1 MCIRDRTLEEIA
13 NYIVSDG
20 KGILAADESSG
31 TIEKR
36 FKSINVESTEDNR
49 RKYREMLFR
58 SPVMAEAIGGV
69 ILFDETLRQKSSDGD
84 YLRNVILDH
93 GSLPG
98 IKVDQGVKEFEG
110 GSDEKITTGL
120 DGLHERCQEYEK
132 LGAKFTK
139 WRAVINVSD
148 EIPSNNCISENMN
161 ALAEYALI
169 AQQSNMVP
177 IVEPE
182 VIMDGSHSVERCH
195 EVTNQTLLVLFE
207 MLDKKNV
214 NIKGTLLKPN
224 MVVSGT
230 ENNYQAP
237 IEEVAE
243 KTLQCLKSSV
253 PDELPGIVFLSGGQS
268 DLDATAH
275 LDAMNKI
282 GGFKWK
288 LSFSYGR
295 ALQQAALKTWAG
307 KDDNLEAAQKAFSHR
322 AVMNMKAAQGQWDKS
337 LEG

>member
-1 MCIRDRTLEEIA
+1 MIPKTLEEIA

-69 ILFDETLRQKSSDGD
+69 ILFDETLKQKSSDGD

-139 WRAVINVSD
+139 WRAVINVGD

-169 AQQSNMVP
+169 AQQNNMVP

-195 EVTNQTLLVLFE
+195 EVTNQTILVLFE
-207 MLDKKNV
+207 MLDKKNI

-307 KDDNLEAAQKAFSHR
+307 EDDNLEAAQKAFSHR

>member
-1 MCIRDRTLEEIA
+1 MIPKTLEEIA

-49 RKYREMLFR
+49 RKDREMLFR
-58 SPVMAEAIGGV
+58 SPAMAEAIGGV

-169 AQQSNMVP
+169 AQQNNMVP

-237 IEEVAE
+237 IEVVAE

-307 KDDNLEAAQKAFSHR
+307 KDENLEAAQKAFSHR

>member
-1 MCIRDRTLEEIA
+1 MIPKTLEEIA

-169 AQQSNMVP
+169 AQQNNMVP

-288 LSFSYGR
+288 LSFAYGR

-307 KDDNLEAAQKAFSHR
+307 EDDNLESAQKAFSHR

>member
-1 MCIRDRTLEEIA
+1 MIPKTLEEIA

-169 AQQSNMVP
+169 AQQNNMVP

-182 VIMDGSHSVERCH
+182 VIMDGPHSVERCH

-307 KDDNLEAAQKAFSHR
+307 EDDNLEAAQKAFSHR

>member
-1 MCIRDRTLEEIA
+1 MIPKTLEEIA

-69 ILFDETLRQKSSDGD
+69 ILFDETLRQKSRDGD

-169 AQQSNMVP
+169 AQQNNMVP

>member
-1 MCIRDRTLEEIA
+1 MIPKNLEEIA

-69 ILFDETLRQKSSDGD
+69 ILFDETLRQKSSDGN

-148 EIPSNNCISENMN
+148 EIPSNNCINENMN

-177 IVEPE
+177 IVEPD

-307 KDDNLEAAQKAFSHR
+307 KDENLEAAQKAFSHR
-322 AVMNMKAAQGQWDKS
+322 AVMNMRAAQGQWDKS

>member
-1 MCIRDRTLEEIA
+1 MIPKTLEEIA
-13 NYIVSDG
+13 NYIVSGG

-58 SPVMAEAIGGV
+58 SPVMAKAIGGV
-69 ILFDETLRQKSSDGD
+69 ILFDETLRQRSSDGD

-120 DGLHERCQEYEK
+120 DGLHKRCQEYEK

-182 VIMDGSHSVERCH
+182 VIMDGPHSVERCH
-195 EVTNQTLLVLFE
+195 EITNQTLLVLFE

-275 LDAMNKI
+275 LNAMNKI
-282 GGFKWK
+282 GGFKWQ

-322 AVMNMKAAQGQWDKS
+322 AVMNMKAALGQWDKS

>member
-1 MCIRDRTLEEIA
+1 MIPKTLEEIA
-13 NYIVSDG
+13 NYIVNDG

>member
-1 MCIRDRTLEEIA
+1 MIPKTLEEIA

-148 EIPSNNCISENMN
+148 EIPSNSCIGENMN

-169 AQQSNMVP
+169 AQQNNMVP

>member
-1 MCIRDRTLEEIA
+1 MIPKTLEEIA

-169 AQQSNMVP
+169 AQQNNMVP

-295 ALQQAALKTWAG
+295 ALQQASLKTWAG
-307 KDDNLEAAQKAFSHR
+307 KDENLEAAQKAFSHR

>member
-1 MCIRDRTLEEIA
+1 MIPKTLEEIA

-84 YLRNVILDH
+84 YLRNIIFDH

-169 AQQSNMVP
+169 AQQNNMVP

-230 ENNYQAP
+230 ENSYQAP

-307 KDDNLEAAQKAFSHR
+307 EDDNLEAAQKAFSHR

>member
-1 MCIRDRTLEEIA
+1 MIPKTLEEIA

-69 ILFDETLRQKSSDGD
+69 ILFDETLRQKSGDGD

-132 LGAKFTK
+132 LGAKFTT

>member
-1 MCIRDRTLEEIA
+1 MIPKTLEEIA

-169 AQQSNMVP
+169 AQQNNMVP

-295 ALQQAALKTWAG
+295 ALQQAALKIWAG
-307 KDDNLEAAQKAFSHR
+307 EDDNLEAAQKAFSHR
-322 AVMNMKAAQGQWDKS
+322 AAMNMKAAQGQWDKS

>member
-1 MCIRDRTLEEIA
+1 MIPNTLEEIA

-58 SPVMAEAIGGV
+58 SPAMAEAIGGV

-120 DGLHERCQEYEK
+120 DGLHARCQEYEK

-148 EIPSNNCISENMN
+148 EIPSNNCINENMN

-169 AQQSNMVP
+169 AQQNNMVP

-195 EVTNQTLLVLFE
+195 EVTNQIQLVLFE

-295 ALQQAALKTWAG
+295 ALQQAALKIWAG
-307 KDDNLEAAQKAFSHR
+307 QDDNLEAAQKAFSHR

>member
-1 MCIRDRTLEEIA
+1 MIPKTLEEIA
-13 NYIVSDG
+13 NYIVNDG

-98 IKVDQGVKEFEG
+98 IKVDQGVKELEG
-110 GSDEKITTGL
+110 GSDEKITSGL

-139 WRAVINVSD
+139 WRAVINVND

-169 AQQSNMVP
+169 AQQNNMVP

-230 ENNYQAP
+230 ENNYRAP

-307 KDDNLEAAQKAFSHR
+307 EDDNLEAAQKAFSHR

>member
-1 MCIRDRTLEEIA
+1 MIPKTLEEIA
-13 NYIVSDG
+13 NYIVIDG

-84 YLRNVILDH
+84 YLRNVIFDH

-169 AQQSNMVP
+169 AQQNNMVP

-307 KDDNLEAAQKAFSHR
+307 EDDNLEAAQKAFSHR

>member
-1 MCIRDRTLEEIA
+1 MIPKTLEEIA

-98 IKVDQGVKEFEG
+98 IKVDQGVKELEG
-110 GSDEKITTGL
+110 SSDEKITTGL

-148 EIPSNNCISENMN
+148 EIPSNNCINENMN

-169 AQQSNMVP
+169 AQQNNMVP

>member
-1 MCIRDRTLEEIA
+1 MIPKTLEEIA

-58 SPVMAEAIGGV
+58 SPAMAEAIGGV

-84 YLRNVILDH
+84 YLRNIILDH

-169 AQQSNMVP
+169 AQQNNMVP

-207 MLDKKNV
+207 MLHKKNV

>member
-1 MCIRDRTLEEIA
+1 MIPKTLEEIA

-148 EIPSNNCISENMN
+148 EIPSNNCINENMN

-169 AQQSNMVP
+169 AQQNNMVP

-275 LDAMNKI
+275 LDVMNKI

>member
-1 MCIRDRTLEEIA
+1 MIPKTLEEIA

-169 AQQSNMVP
+169 AQQNNMVP

-230 ENNYQAP
+230 EHNYQAP
-237 IEEVAE
+237 SEEVAE

-307 KDDNLEAAQKAFSHR
+307 KDDNLEVAQKAFSHR

>member
-1 MCIRDRTLEEIA
+1 MIPKTLEEIA
-13 NYIVSDG
+13 NYIVNDG

-69 ILFDETLRQKSSDGD
+69 ILFDETLRQKSGDGD

-169 AQQSNMVP
+169 AQQNNMVP

>member
-1 MCIRDRTLEEIA
+1 MIPKTLEEIA

-169 AQQSNMVP
+169 AQQNNMVP

-237 IEEVAE
+237 IEEVAK

-307 KDDNLEAAQKAFSHR
+307 EDDNLEAAQKAFSHR

>member
-1 MCIRDRTLEEIA
+1 MIPKTLEEIA

-58 SPVMAEAIGGV
+58 SPVMADAIGGV
-69 ILFDETLRQKSSDGD
+69 ILFDETLRQKSGDGD

>member
-1 MCIRDRTLEEIA
+1 MIPKTLEEIA

-148 EIPSNNCISENMN
+148 EIPSNNCINENMN

-169 AQQSNMVP
+169 AQQNNMVP

-195 EVTNQTLLVLFE
+195 EVTNQTLFVLFE

-307 KDDNLEAAQKAFSHR
+307 EDDNLEAAQKAFSHR

-337 LEG
+337 LES

>member
-1 MCIRDRTLEEIA
+1 MIPKTLEEIA

-58 SPVMAEAIGGV
+58 SPIMAEAIGGV
-69 ILFDETLRQKSSDGD
+69 ILFDETLKQKSSDGD

-148 EIPSNNCISENMN
+148 EIPSNNCIGENMN

-169 AQQSNMVP
+169 AQQNNMVP

-307 KDDNLEAAQKAFSHR
+307 EDDNLEAAQKAFSHR

>member
-1 MCIRDRTLEEIA
+1 MIPKTLEEIA

-224 MVVSGT
+224 MIVSGT

-307 KDDNLEAAQKAFSHR
+307 EDDNLEAAQKAFSHR

>member
-1 MCIRDRTLEEIA
+1 MIPKTLEEIA

-169 AQQSNMVP
+169 AQQNNMVP

-207 MLDKKNV
+207 MLDKKNI

-322 AVMNMKAAQGQWDKS
+322 AVMNMKAAKGQWDKS

>member
-1 MCIRDRTLEEIA
+1 MIPKTLEEIA

-169 AQQSNMVP
+169 AQQNNMVP

-182 VIMDGSHSVERCH
+182 IIMDGSHSVERCH

-214 NIKGTLLKPN
+214 KIKGTLLKPN

>member
-1 MCIRDRTLEEIA
+1 MIPNTLEEIA

-169 AQQSNMVP
+169 AQQNNMVP

>member
-1 MCIRDRTLEEIA
+1 MIPKTLEEIA

-84 YLRNVILDH
+84 YLRNVILDN

-169 AQQSNMVP
+169 AQQNNMVP

-307 KDDNLEAAQKAFSHR
+307 EDDNLEAAQKAFSHR

>member
-1 MCIRDRTLEEIA
+1 MIPKTLEEIA
-13 NYIVSDG
+13 NYIVNDG

-69 ILFDETLRQKSSDGD
+69 ILFDETIRQKSSDGD

-161 ALAEYALI
+161 ALSKYALI
-169 AQQSNMVP
+169 AQQNNMVP

>member
-1 MCIRDRTLEEIA
+1 MIPKTLEEIA

-195 EVTNQTLLVLFE
+195 EVTNQALLVLFE

>member
-1 MCIRDRTLEEIA
+1 
-13 NYIVSDG
+13 
-20 KGILAADESSG
+20 
-31 TIEKR
+31 
-36 FKSINVESTEDNR
+36 
-49 RKYREMLFR
+49 
-58 SPVMAEAIGGV
+58 
-69 ILFDETLRQKSSDGD
+69 
-84 YLRNVILDH
+84 
-93 GSLPG
+93 
-98 IKVDQGVKEFEG
+98 
-110 GSDEKITTGL
+110 
-120 DGLHERCQEYEK
+120 
-132 LGAKFTK
+132 
-139 WRAVINVSD
+139 
-148 EIPSNNCISENMN
+148 
-161 ALAEYALI
+161 
-169 AQQSNMVP
+169 
-177 IVEPE
+177 
-182 VIMDGSHSVERCH
+182 
-195 EVTNQTLLVLFE
+195 

-322 AVMNMKAAQGQWDKS
+322 AVMNMKAAKGQWDKS

>member
-1 MCIRDRTLEEIA
+1 MIPKTLEEIA
-13 NYIVSDG
+13 NYIVNDG

-98 IKVDQGVKEFEG
+98 IKVDKGVKELEG

-139 WRAVINVSD
+139 WRAVLNVSD

-230 ENNYQAP
+230 ENNYQAS

>member
-1 MCIRDRTLEEIA
+1 MIPKTLEEIA

-169 AQQSNMVP
+169 AQQNNMVP

-295 ALQQAALKTWAG
+295 ALQQAALKNWAG